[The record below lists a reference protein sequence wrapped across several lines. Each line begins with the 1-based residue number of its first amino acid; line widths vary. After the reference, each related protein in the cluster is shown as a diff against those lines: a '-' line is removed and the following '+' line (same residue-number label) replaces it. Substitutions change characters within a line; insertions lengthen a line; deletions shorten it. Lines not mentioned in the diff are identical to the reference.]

1 VRSSVE
7 STTTTRGGFLRICLL
22 LDLSKL
28 VSLHLE
34 MNIKALSSV
43 LTILY
48 SSSHCEEAIA
58 GGEILDEVGA
68 LMTGVVRI
76 IIVSESHVDSVSSDR
91 FRLRVKSCVEDLYS
105 LFIRIDSHL

>member
-1 VRSSVE
+1 
-7 STTTTRGGFLRICLL
+7 
-22 LDLSKL
+22 
-28 VSLHLE
+28 

-43 LTILY
+43 LAILDG
-48 SSSHCEEAIA
+48 SSHCEEAIA

-91 FRLRVKSCVEDLYS
+91 FRPRVKSCVEDLYS
-105 LFIRIDSHL
+105 LFIRIDSKRMIVEYDS